1 MQPSSGPDENE
12 GRAPTGPTLDDRPG
26 FGGVS
31 ETDRRAQVV
40 SLVAARPERP
50 YTVGELAARMQTWF
64 EERND
69 GMTPTEEEIHGTL
82 YDFDLPALER
92 EGKLVFERSTGRVY
106 APEARTQPATG
117 TTGSATSDDEPTG
130 PSALGSALL
139 VGAAGLG
146 VGAAAAGLGPLQP
159 SHAVVP
165 AGALAAVVVLRWLRS

>member
-1 MQPSSGPDENE
+1 MQPSSGPDENG
-12 GRAPTGPTLDDRPG
+12 GRSPTGPKLADRPR

-31 ETDRRAQVV
+31 EADRRAHIA
-40 SLVAARPERP
+40 SLVAARAGSP
-50 YTVGELAARMQTWF
+50 YTVGELAATMQAWF

-92 EGKLVFERSTGRVY
+92 EGKLVFERSTGRVS
-106 APEARTQPATG
+106 APESHDRSVTGAIGSGADDAT
-117 TTGSATSDDEPTG
+117 TG
-130 PSALGSALL
+130 PSAVGSVAL

-146 VGAAAAGLGPLQP
+146 VGAAAAGIGPLQP

-165 AGALAAVVVLRWLRS
+165 AGALIVVAGLRWLRQ